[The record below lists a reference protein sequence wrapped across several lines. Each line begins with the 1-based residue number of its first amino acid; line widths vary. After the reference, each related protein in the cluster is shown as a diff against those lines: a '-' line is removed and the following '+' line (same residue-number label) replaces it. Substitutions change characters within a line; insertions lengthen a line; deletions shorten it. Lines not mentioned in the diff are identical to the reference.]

1 MILTSKPENPIF
13 AYLLFLMNVIKVAI
27 VDDHKIFRKGVV
39 LSLRPY
45 TNIRFVQEAEHG
57 DDLLAGLKESE
68 PDVILMDL
76 RMPGKDGIETTK
88 IVSKQY
94 PHIRII
100 ILTMYED
107 ERFVYHMME
116 NGANGYLLKNAEP
129 QEIRKAI
136 MDVHEKGYYLNNFVN
151 RILLKRS
158 HSRSKV
164 IPSLNNEIT
173 LSDKERDVLRFICM
187 EFTAQEIA
195 QKMEI
200 SPRTVEAIKDR
211 LMERF
216 GSKNTAGLVFFAVK
230 NNLVD

>member
-1 MILTSKPENPIF
+1 MAFSANVMK
-13 AYLLFLMNVIKVAI
+13 VIKVAI
-27 VDDHKIFRKGVV
+27 ADDHKIFRKGVI
-39 LSLRPY
+39 LSLRPF
-45 TNIRFVQEAEHG
+45 TNIKFVQEASNGEE
-57 DDLLAGLKESE
+57 LLEQLPGTI
-68 PDVILMDL
+68 PDVVLMDL
-76 RMPGKDGIETTK
+76 RMPLKDGIETTK
-88 IVSKQY
+88 VLSKQY
-94 PHIRII
+94 PSIHVIV
-100 ILTMYED
+100 LSMYED

-116 NGANGYLLKNAEP
+116 NGAHGYLLKNAEP

-158 HSRSKV
+158 HARQKAV
-164 IPSLNNEIT
+164 PSILNEIT
-173 LSDKERDVLRFICM
+173 LTEKEKEVLQLICM

-195 QKMEI
+195 QKMDI

>member
-1 MILTSKPENPIF
+1 
-13 AYLLFLMNVIKVAI
+13 
-27 VDDHKIFRKGVV
+27 
-39 LSLRPY
+39 LRAF
-45 TNIRFVQEAEHG
+45 TNIKFVLEAEHG
-57 DDLLAGLKESE
+57 DELLNGIAEAE
-68 PDVILMDL
+68 PDVVLMDL
-76 RMPGKDGIETTK
+76 RMPGKDGMETTK
-88 IVSKQY
+88 LLTKQY
-94 PHIRII
+94 PHIHII
-100 ILTMYED
+100 VLSMYED
-107 ERFVYHMME
+107 ERFVSHMME

-129 QEIRKAI
+129 QEIRRAI

-151 RILLKRS
+151 RILLKKS
-158 HSRSKV
+158 HSKQKMV
-164 IPSLNNEIT
+164 PSLTNEIT
-173 LSDKERDVLRFICM
+173 LSDKERDVLKFICM

>member
-1 MILTSKPENPIF
+1 MD
-13 AYLLFLMNVIKVAI
+13 VIKVAI
-27 VDDHKIFRKGVV
+27 ADDHKIFRKGVI

-45 TNIRFVQEAEHG
+45 NNIKFVQEAENG
-57 DDLLAGLKESE
+57 DELLAGIAEAA
-68 PDVILMDL
+68 PDVVLMDL

-88 IVSKQY
+88 VISKQY
-94 PHIRII
+94 PHIYV
-100 ILTMYED
+100 LVLSMHED
-107 ERFVYHMME
+107 ERFVSHMME

-129 QEIRKAI
+129 QEIKRAI
-136 MDVHEKGYYLNNFVN
+136 MDVYEKGYYLNNFVN
-151 RILLKRS
+151 RILIKKA
-158 HSRSKV
+158 HSKQKSL
-164 IPSLNNEIT
+164 PSLNNDIT
-173 LSDKERDVLRFICM
+173 ISDKEKEVLQFICM